1 MPVSVALKDH
11 LASNV
16 TFCCAIWR
24 MVAQNGT
31 RQVETA
37 TVVGTITLTGNASV
51 IVTAAGMGNSPKTIP
66 VPVVDTDTASIVA
79 GKIRTVLAADTDVS
93 GFFEVTGT
101 TDKVILTKKAQA
113 ANDTTLNISIANDT
127 CTGLTAAPTSANTT
141 AGVLGTVAAYAA
153 HTRNLLYESVNYL
166 AAPVEPTRF
175 TATLGVAKA
184 NHIELFGI
192 FDDIVTE
199 ENLQG
204 GFWKNAK
211 IQCEYVNYLDLTMGS
226 VSKIRGQ
233 AGKFTINNGTF
244 TVELRSLSDLL
255 SQDIGSLT
263 SPLDRNRQLAD
274 LVGDVTPY
282 TFVRTVTAFT
292 DRRNFTV
299 DGTAKPN
306 DYFRYGKVT
315 FASGANSGRSMEI
328 KSSTGNVIELQLPM
342 LSNIAIGNTVNLLAG
357 YDSTRE
363 AARDKFSAMENF
375 RGEPDLPGLKKVI
388 QYPE

>member
-1 MPVSVALKDH
+1 MPSAALLDH

-16 TFCCAIWR
+16 TFMCAIWK
-24 MVAQNGT
+24 MVAQNGI

-51 IVTAAGMGNSPKTIP
+51 IVTAAGMNNSPKTIP
-66 VPVVDTDTASIVA
+66 VPVVDTNTASIVA
-79 GKIRTVLAADTDVS
+79 GKIRTVLSADTDVS
-93 GFFEVTGT
+93 GFFEVTGA
-101 TDKVILTKKAQA
+101 TDKVVLTKKSQA
-113 ANDTTLNISIANDT
+113 ANDATLNISIANGT
-127 CTGLTAAPTSANTT
+127 AAGLTAAPTSANTT
-141 AGVLGTVAAYAA
+141 AGALGTTAAYAA

-175 TATLGVAKA
+175 SRTLGVSKA
-184 NHIELFGI
+184 DHVELFGV

-199 ENLQG
+199 ENVQG

-211 IQCEYVNYLDLTMGS
+211 ITFEYVNYLDLTMGS
-226 VSKIRGQ
+226 VGKMKGQ
-233 AGKFTINNGTF
+233 AGKFTVNNGTF

-282 TFVRTVTAFT
+282 TFARAVTAFT

-299 DGTAKPN
+299 DGAAKPN
-306 DYFRYGKVT
+306 DYFAYGKVT
-315 FASGANSGRSMEI
+315 FTSGANNGRPMEI
-328 KSSTGNVIELQLPM
+328 KASVGNVIELQLPM
-342 LSNIAIGNTVNLLAG
+342 LSDIAIGNTVSLLAG
-357 YDSTRE
+357 YDGTRE
-363 AARDKFSAMENF
+363 QARDKFNAMENF
-375 RGEPDLPGLKKVI
+375 RAEPDLPGLKKVI